1 MSVKSIL
8 LDYLRKYDNVN
19 IAVAKTLVNSAIE
32 ADVEEVTLEAASSY
46 KAQSLTAPD
55 GKVWT
60 KATIDA
66 LPVTAP
72 DAPVPATFTLTQEGV
87 VFTSE
92 IDEESNTITITPDIA
107 VANKTALVVNFTFD
121 TPTVVPGYPV
131 QSFRVLGADGVI
143 ALTTGTSTLDF
154 SAVTPLTLKME
165 NKCAQEDYAG
175 NFIVKS
181 QEWTVTLADAPD
193 APDAPTEP

>member
-1 MSVKSIL
+1 MSVKSTL

-19 IAVAKTLVNSAIE
+19 IAVAKTLVDSAIE
-32 ADVEEVTLEAASSY
+32 ADVEEATLEAASSY
-46 KAQSLTAPD
+46 EAQSLTAPD

-60 KATIDA
+60 SATIDA

-72 DAPVPATFTLTQEGV
+72 DAPVPATFTLTQAGV

-121 TPTVVPGYPV
+121 APTVVPGYPV
-131 QSFRVLGADGVI
+131 QSFRVLGADGVT

-154 SAVTPLTLKME
+154 SAVATLTLKME
-165 NKCAQEDYAG
+165 NKCAQTDHAG

-181 QEWTVTLADAPD
+181 QEWTVTLADAPT
-193 APDAPTEP
+193 AP